1 MNKKEVVLF
10 PLLAASAV
18 VMGKNELPNILF
30 CIADDASR
38 ESFRGIRRKKTVTL
52 PL

>member
-38 ESFRGIRRKKTVTL
+38 ESFGHTEEKTVTL